1 MASIFTKIIQR
12 EIPANILYENENFIS
27 ILDISPLTLGHSLVI
42 PKVEVDYLFDLDDNY
57 LNKIMT
63 FSKVLSNALSKSVSC
78 KRVGLTVIGL
88 EVPHAHLH
96 LIPFNNEREMSF
108 SNERL
113 RLSKNEFLELQKK
126 SIKDSADSRD
136 VSKEKEL
143 LND

>member
-42 PKVEVDYLFDLDDNY
+42 PKVEVDYLFDLDDKY

-108 SNERL
+108 SKFFIA
-113 RLSKNEFLELQKK
+113 S
-126 SIKDSADSRD
+126 SA
-136 VSKEKEL
+136 
-143 LND
+143 

>member
-1 MASIFTKIIQR
+1 MATIFTKIIQR
-12 EIPANILYENENFIS
+12 EIPANILYENEDFIS
-27 ILDISPLTLGHSLVI
+27 ILDISPLTHGHSLVI
-42 PKVEVDYLFDLDDNY
+42 PKIEIDYFFDLDDNY

-126 SIKDSADSRD
+126 I
-136 VSKEKEL
+136 VSN
-143 LND
+143 LN

>member
-1 MASIFTKIIQR
+1 MATIFTKIIQR
-12 EIPANILYENENFIS
+12 EIPANILYENEDFIS

-42 PKVEVDYLFDLDDNY
+42 PKVEIDYFFDLDDKY
-57 LNKIMT
+57 LNKIMM
-63 FSKVLSNALSKSVSC
+63 FSKVVSNALSKSVIC
-78 KRVGLTVIGL
+78 KRVGLTVVGL

-126 SIKDSADSRD
+126 I
-136 VSKEKEL
+136 VSN
-143 LND
+143 LN

>member
-1 MASIFTKIIQR
+1 MASVFTKIINR

-27 ILDISPLTLGHSLVI
+27 ILDINPLTYGHSLVI
-42 PKVEVDYLFDLDDNY
+42 PKIEIDYFFDLDDNY

-126 SIKDSADSRD
+126 I
-136 VSKEKEL
+136 VSN
-143 LND
+143 LN

>member
-1 MASIFTKIIQR
+1 MASVFTKIINR

-27 ILDISPLTLGHSLVI
+27 ILDINPLTHAHSLVI
-42 PKVEVDYLFDLDDNY
+42 PKIELDYFFDLDDNY

-108 SNERL
+108 SNKRL
-113 RLSKNEFLELQKK
+113 KLSNDEFLELQKK
-126 SIKDSADSRD
+126 I
-136 VSKEKEL
+136 VNN
-143 LND
+143 LN

>member
-1 MASIFTKIIQR
+1 MTSIFTKIIQR

-126 SIKDSADSRD
+126 I
-136 VSKEKEL
+136 VSN
-143 LND
+143 LN

>member
-1 MASIFTKIIQR
+1 MASVFTKIINR
-12 EIPANILYENENFIS
+12 ENPANILYENENFIS
-27 ILDISPLTLGHSLVI
+27 ILDINPLTHGHSLVI
-42 PKVEVDYLFDLDDNY
+42 PKIEIDYFFDLDDNY

-126 SIKDSADSRD
+126 I
-136 VSKEKEL
+136 VSN
-143 LND
+143 LN

>member
-42 PKVEVDYLFDLDDNY
+42 PKVEVDYLFDLDDKY

-126 SIKDSADSRD
+126 IISN
-136 VSKEKEL
+136 
-143 LND
+143 LN

>member
-126 SIKDSADSRD
+126 I
-136 VSKEKEL
+136 VSN
-143 LND
+143 LN

>member
-42 PKVEVDYLFDLDDNY
+42 PKVEVDYLFDLDDKY

-126 SIKDSADSRD
+126 I
-136 VSKEKEL
+136 VSN
-143 LND
+143 LN

>member
-42 PKVEVDYLFDLDDNY
+42 PKEEIDYFFDLDENY

-63 FSKVLSNALSKSVSC
+63 FSKVLSNALSKSVRC

-96 LIPFNNEREMSF
+96 LIPFNNEKEMCF

-113 RLSKNEFLELQKK
+113 KLSKNEFLEIQKK
-126 SIKDSADSRD
+126 IISN
-136 VSKEKEL
+136 
-143 LND
+143 LN

>member
-42 PKVEVDYLFDLDDNY
+42 PKVEVDYLFDVDDNY
-57 LNKIMT
+57 LKKIMT

-126 SIKDSADSRD
+126 I
-136 VSKEKEL
+136 VSN
-143 LND
+143 LN

>member
-27 ILDISPLTLGHSLVI
+27 ILDINPLTHGHSLVI
-42 PKVEVDYLFDLDDNY
+42 PKIEIDYFFDLDDNY

-126 SIKDSADSRD
+126 I
-136 VSKEKEL
+136 VSN
-143 LND
+143 LN

>member
-42 PKVEVDYLFDLDDNY
+42 PKVEVDYLFDLDANY

-126 SIKDSADSRD
+126 IISN
-136 VSKEKEL
+136 
-143 LND
+143 LN

>member
-126 SIKDSADSRD
+126 IISN
-136 VSKEKEL
+136 
-143 LND
+143 LN

>member
-1 MASIFTKIIQR
+1 MASVFTKIINR

-27 ILDISPLTLGHSLVI
+27 ILDINPLTHGHSLVI
-42 PKVEVDYLFDLDDNY
+42 PKIEIDYFFDLDDNY

-126 SIKDSADSRD
+126 I
-136 VSKEKEL
+136 VSN
-143 LND
+143 LN